1 MDSCKKGNN
10 GLTNSCLL
18 DSLIYLYVL
27 MLPVFRLNVT
37 STVARSNRH
46 LLALGSNGPTTDTET
61 VLLPANHRFIRINRF
76 IILIYISQLIIVL
89 FKDRNN

>member
-1 MDSCKKGNN
+1 
-10 GLTNSCLL
+10 
-18 DSLIYLYVL
+18 

-61 VLLPANHRFIRINRF
+61 VLLPANYRFI
-76 IILIYISQLIIVL
+76 QMH
-89 FKDRNN
+89 

>member
-61 VLLPANHRFIRINRF
+61 VLLPANHRFIL
-76 IILIYISQLIIVL
+76 LIYILQLIIVL